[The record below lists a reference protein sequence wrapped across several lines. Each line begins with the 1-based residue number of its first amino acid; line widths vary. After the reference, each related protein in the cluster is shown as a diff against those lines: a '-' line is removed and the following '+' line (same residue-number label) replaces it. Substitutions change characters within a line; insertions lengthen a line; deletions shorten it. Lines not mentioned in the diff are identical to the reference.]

1 MPSSAST
8 KNCDTAVARCLFVS
22 FFFFNDTATTEIYTL
37 SLHDALPISRAVG
50 TDEPDDGAAR
60 DEEVDLVQ
68 GDDATET
75 LGHAPYVQ
83 DGRRRGDAALR
94 ALARSEEHT
103 SELQSRL
110 HLVCRLLLQQKTA
123 TLLSLVV
130 SSFRF
135 FFLMIRRPPRSTLFP
150 YTTLFRSPAPLGPM
164 SPMMAPRGTRRSTS
178 FKAMTPPKRLVTP
191 RTSRMG
197 VAAATPPC
205 ARSRDRKSTRLNS
218 SHGYISYAVFCFNKK
233 LRHCCRSLSLRFVFF
248 F

>member
-94 ALARSEEHT
+94 ALAQPGRDRVDTRRRRNLQAVLDVGGGDRRRAHPAPHEALGPKQHHEDEPEAEEEPPPEREVRSEEHT

-110 HLVCRLLLQQKTA
+110 HLVCRLLLEKKKKKDSRELGNQLDKR
-123 TLLSLVV
+123 SLV
-130 SSFRF
+130 RE
-135 FFLMIRRPPRSTLFP
+135 
-150 YTTLFRSPAPLGPM
+150 
-164 SPMMAPRGTRRSTS
+164 
-178 FKAMTPPKRLVTP
+178 
-191 RTSRMG
+191 
-197 VAAATPPC
+197 
-205 ARSRDRKSTRLNS
+205 
-218 SHGYISYAVFCFNKK
+218 
-233 LRHCCRSLSLRFVFF
+233 
-248 F
+248 